1 MNERDAIESEIEK
14 LKYELSVTI
23 PEEMQTAIEQGDL
36 KENSEFS
43 TAITRQ
49 HFVGVRLQQLLQRL
63 MAYKLID
70 LSLIPTNKVGIGSV
84 VTVKNVN
91 NDQTQI
97 FKVVISDIS
106 DDPTDEYTEITV
118 KSPIGKA
125 LHGKSVNDVVSVQLP
140 LHKIMYEV
148 LHIITIHDL

>member
-1 MNERDAIESEIEK
+1 MNEREAIESEIEK

-63 MAYKLID
+63 MAYKLVDI
-70 LSLIPTNKVGIGSV
+70 SLIPTDKVGIGSI
-84 VTVKNVN
+84 VTVKNIK
-91 NDQTQI
+91 NDQTHV
-97 FKVVISDIS
+97 FKVVLSDIS
-106 DDPTDEYTEITV
+106 DVPTDEYTEITV

-125 LHGKSVNDVVSVQLP
+125 LHGKSVNDVVSAQLP
-140 LHKIMYEV
+140 LQKNMYEI
-148 LHIITIHDL
+148 LDIITIHDL